1 MWQAGFRRGRHPEG
15 IVKSTDCNRLV
26 IFRLLVAVLAL
37 SLMAAVSGYA
47 QEEEKDEYE
56 LIYVPTPQ
64 DIVDEMLKL
73 ADVGKDDVFF
83 DLGCGDGRLVVSAA
97 KLGARGVGVDLSPER
112 IKEANENAAAAGVT
126 DKVQFLRQDIMEAD
140 IRSATLIGL
149 YLLPVTMDRLYRKL
163 LRELKPGTRIV
174 SHNYQFSEWPPE
186 KEISLEGH
194 TLYFWRVPEASAEKP
209 AARR

>member
-1 MWQAGFRRGRHPEG
+1 MDLGRLEGDRGGRVQRGAH
-15 IVKSTDCNRLV
+15 
-26 IFRLLVAVLAL
+26 LAL
-37 SLMAAVSGYA
+37 HLGGDA
-47 QEEEKDEYE
+47 QPGRD
-56 LIYVPTPQ
+56 LDLDQT
-64 DIVDEMLKL
+64 LG
-73 ADVGKDDVFF
+73 ADQFGHPDPARN
-83 DLGCGDGRLVVSAA
+83 GGGIAGRVKHAWWSAA
-97 KLGARGVGVDLSPER
+97 GALAFAR
-112 IKEANENAAAAGVT
+112 
-126 DKVQFLRQDIMEAD
+126 
-140 IRSATLIGL
+140 L